1 MRYVLGMEI
10 KMITWKNCFRV
21 GVSIFL
27 LYIAIYYWKEMAS
40 GVAMIVNALMPIFIG
55 MAIAYVINILMS
67 FYEEHYFTKIADKKW
82 VKNSKRPVCLVG
94 SIFSLVALVALVIW
108 LVVPEFVSCIKF
120 LVAETIPAVEEFF
133 KGERIGKI
141 IPQDIREKL
150 KDIDLMAYIKD
161 AASFLGTG
169 VGSTVKVLVAAI
181 TSIFST
187 IFTVLISIIFS
198 IYLLSGKERLQRQCH
213 RLLKNYMPEKFRKR
227 FLHCLSVLNECFRKY
242 IVGQCLEAVI
252 LGALCTVGMLIFRFP
267 YAGMVG
273 AFIAFTALVPIA
285 GAYVGAV
292 VGAIMIMTVSP
303 FKALLFVIFI
313 TVLQQLEENLIYP
326 RVVGKA
332 ISLPAI
338 WVLAAITVGGSIM
351 GILGMLI
358 GVPIAAAVY
367 RLLREN
373 MENRE
378 GKKA

>member
-1 MRYVLGMEI
+1 
-10 KMITWKNCFRV
+10 MISWKNCFRV

-27 LYIAIYYWKEMAS
+27 LYIAIYYWKEMAA
-40 GVAMIVNALMPIFIG
+40 GVAMIINAFMPIFIG

-67 FYEEHYFTKIADKKW
+67 FYEKHYFAKSTDKKW

-94 SIFSLVALVALVIW
+94 SIFSLVALVALIIW
-108 LVVPEFVSCIKF
+108 LVVPEFISCIKF
-120 LVAETIPAVEEFF
+120 LVAETIPTVEEFF
-133 KGERIGKI
+133 KGEKIGKL
-141 IPQDIREKL
+141 IPQDIQEKI

-169 VGSTVKVLVAAI
+169 VGSTFKVIVSAI

-187 IFTVLISIIFS
+187 IFTVVISIIFS
-198 IYLLSGKERLQRQCH
+198 VYLLAGKEKLQVQCN
-213 RLLKNYMPEKFRKR
+213 RILKNYLPEKFRGR
-227 FLHCLSVLNECFRKY
+227 LLHCLSVLNECFRKY

-252 LGALCTVGMLIFRFP
+252 LGVLCTVGMLIFRFP
-267 YAGMVG
+267 YAGMIG
-273 AFIAFTALVPIA
+273 AFIGFTALVPIA
-285 GAYVGAV
+285 GAYIGAI

-358 GVPIAAAVY
+358 GVPIAATVY

-373 MENRE
+373 MEHRE
-378 GKKA
+378 SEKA